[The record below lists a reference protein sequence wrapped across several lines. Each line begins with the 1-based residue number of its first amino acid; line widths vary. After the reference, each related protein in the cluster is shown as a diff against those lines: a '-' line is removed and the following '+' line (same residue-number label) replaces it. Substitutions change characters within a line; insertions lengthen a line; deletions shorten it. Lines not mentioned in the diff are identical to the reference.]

1 MWRQVQGSGRR
12 SSSPMLA
19 KKGSKTGHV
28 LAPARPQLGRPMP
41 CEHSKWRIG
50 KGMGGQRIRP
60 ASWCSRR
67 GASKITG
74 EQSELRCFGCS
85 IHRSSKKGYSPKFAK
100 NSLLRVRLQ
109 KWAPGRPK
117 SGRLAVAPTPGP
129 AVHWRRGGR
138 CYSLPTFLKYRA
150 RPLSL
155 AALLATSGRG
165 PRCGARNSS
174 LA

>member
-50 KGMGGQRIRP
+50 KGMGGQRVGL

-85 IHRSSKKGYSPKFAK
+85 IHQSAWKRCSPNFASRILHSSPGSTGPESPSKRLRSRIGGSMLWWWIELCWS
-100 NSLLRVRLQ
+100 VR
-109 KWAPGRPK
+109 APPR
-117 SGRLAVAPTPGP
+117 
-129 AVHWRRGGR
+129 
-138 CYSLPTFLKYRA
+138 LPTSPELRG
-150 RPLSL
+150 LIL
-155 AALLATSGRG
+155 AA
-165 PRCGARNSS
+165 PRPCSFAPS
-174 LA
+174 LTTPP

>member
-1 MWRQVQGSGRR
+1 
-12 SSSPMLA
+12 MLA

-85 IHRSSKKGYSPKFAK
+85 IHRSSKKGYSPKFK
-100 NSLLRVRLQ
+100 FVSNGVLRSS
-109 KWAPGRPK
+109 PG
-117 SGRLAVAPTPGP
+117 L
-129 AVHWRRGGR
+129 RGH
-138 CYSLPTFLKYRA
+138 
-150 RPLSL
+150 
-155 AALLATSGRG
+155 AL
-165 PRCGARNSS
+165 RCGSWHHTYRWERFDP
-174 LA
+174 L